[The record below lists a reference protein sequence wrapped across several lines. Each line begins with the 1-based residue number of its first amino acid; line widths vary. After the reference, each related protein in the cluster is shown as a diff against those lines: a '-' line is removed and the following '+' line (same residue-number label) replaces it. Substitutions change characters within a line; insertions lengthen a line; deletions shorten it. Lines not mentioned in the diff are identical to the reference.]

1 MTRQSRSNRHS
12 PWHEDYQHYLSIL
25 EECPDEVFR
34 GQGAYTNKEIG
45 EVFGVGY
52 TAVTGTI
59 LVVEKQLRKNKDLKR
74 LVEEIIEE
82 LQ

>member
-1 MTRQSRSNRHS
+1 MSTDHWAN
-12 PWHEDYQHYLSIL
+12 
-25 EECPDEVFR
+25 
-34 GQGAYTNKEIG
+34 TNKEIG

-52 TAVTGTI
+52 TPVTKTI
-59 LVVEKQLRKNKDLKR
+59 LRTEKQFRENKDLKR